1 MFHLNGFCVSQY
13 SESCK
18 VHVQGRL
25 SLLVAACEMLKEKGR
40 CLTQMSSS
48 VGYAVLDA
56 ERSGSHGQ

>member
-25 SLLVAACEMLKEKGR
+25 SLSVATCEMLKEKG
-40 CLTQMSSS
+40 
-48 VGYAVLDA
+48 
-56 ERSGSHGQ
+56 